1 MTNSPGP
8 RLIRT
13 SLPVARAFLLTVV
26 GLAVVAIACTPATPA
41 TTPVTGAGGSATGAT
56 TGTATG
62 GSGTATGGS
71 GAATGGSGG
80 TSSGG
85 SMATGGTPGDG
96 NGGSPSTGAGGAG
109 GSGGSVA
116 SGTGGSPATGSGG
129 TGATG
134 LGGSVGTGGSP
145 AVGTGGTVGAGGA
158 GAAPATGCNW
168 IHNTTNDTWT
178 FGTPAPA
185 DKIVLFDGTTLAGWH
200 KENMPGVPIGWQLV
214 AGGAMQVVPSGTGQ
228 ATEVQ
233 SDMKFDN
240 LCVHVEYMTPV
251 FPSTT
256 TDVQKQGNSGVYL
269 KSAYEMQI
277 LDTSKLGPL
286 IDGCGA
292 VYKVQAPLVVACNQ
306 YLIWNTYEIEFQSSV
321 WDASGKKTKDAVYV
335 RVALN
340 GKLVQLNVDLNP
352 PGGFTQAG
360 IPDAPGPQPLGLQ
373 DHLDL
378 VQFRNIW
385 ALVPKY

>member
-1 MTNSPGP
+1 MTNSPAP
-8 RLIRT
+8 KLIRP
-13 SLPVARAFLLTVV
+13 SLSPARALLLTVV
-26 GLAVVAIACTPATPA
+26 GLAVVATACTPATPD
-41 TTPVTGAGGSATGAT
+41 TTPATGAGGSAAGSTTGA
-56 TGTATG
+56 GA
-62 GSGTATGGS
+62 GGS
-71 GAATGGSGG
+71 GASGDSVG

-85 SMATGGTPGDG
+85 SMAPGGSPGDG
-96 NGGSPSTGAGGAG
+96 NGGSPSTGAGGLAVS
-109 GSGGSVA
+109 GSGGS
-116 SGTGGSPATGSGG
+116 SPVGSGG
-129 TGATG
+129 TSATG
-134 LGGSVGTGGSP
+134 LGGSVGAGGSP
-145 AVGTGGTVGAGGA
+145 AAGAGGTVGAGGA

-185 DKIVLFDGTTLAGWH
+185 NKIVLFDGTTLAGWH
-200 KENMPGVPIGWQLV
+200 KENMPGVPIGWMLV
-214 AGGAMQVVPSGTGQ
+214 SGGAMQVVPSGTGQ

-352 PGGFTQAG
+352 SGGFTQAG

-385 ALVPKY
+385 AVIPKY

>member
-1 MTNSPGP
+1 MKRNLS
-8 RLIRT
+8 
-13 SLPVARAFLLTVV
+13 SLRNWTTTFARAVSATATVMTL
-26 GLAVVAIACTPATPA
+26 GVATMSCTPATPDTIPA
-41 TTPVTGAGGSATGAT
+41 TGAGGTSSGALGGSAAGGSAGPGGSIGSGDSGGSTASGGSVGSTGLGGGVGSGAGGAAAGGSATGGSAAGGSAGAAVTGAGGSVGA
-56 TGTATG
+56 G
-62 GSGTATGGS
+62 GSQAGGS
-71 GAATGGSGG
+71 GAG
-80 TSSGG
+80 T
-85 SMATGGTPGDG
+85 A
-96 NGGSPSTGAGGAG
+96 GAGGAVVGAG
-109 GSGGSVA
+109 GSGG
-116 SGTGGSPATGSGG
+116 
-129 TGATG
+129 
-134 LGGSVGTGGSP
+134 
-145 AVGTGGTVGAGGA
+145 
-158 GAAPATGCNW
+158 AAATGCNW
-168 IHNTTNDTWT
+168 VHDTTANTWAFN
-178 FGTPAPA
+178 PAPA
-185 DKIVLFDGTTLAGWH
+185 AKIVLFDGTTLNGWH
-200 KENMPGVPIGWQLV
+200 KLDMPGVPISWKLV
-214 AGGAMQVVPSGTGQ
+214 SGGAMQVVPSGTGQ

-240 LCVHVEYMTPV
+240 VCVHVEYMTPV

-277 LDTSKLGPL
+277 LDTSKLAPL

-292 VYKVQAPLVVACNQ
+292 VYKVSPPLVVACYQ
-306 YLIWNTYEIEFQSSV
+306 YLVWNTYEIEFQSSV
-321 WDASGKKTKDAVYV
+321 WDATGKKTKDAVMV

-385 ALVPKY
+385 VTIPSY

>member
-1 MTNSPGP
+1 MINLRDPK
-8 RLIRT
+8 LIRPK
-13 SLPVARAFLLTVV
+13 LPLARPSVLAVL
-26 GLAVVAIACTPATPA
+26 GLAVAATACTPATPDPTA
-41 TTPVTGAGGSATGAT
+41 VAGAGDSASGAT
-56 TGTATG
+56 TGAETG
-62 GSGTATGGS
+62 GSGGS
-71 GAATGGSGG
+71 VG

-85 SMATGGTPGDG
+85 SPAPGGSTGDG
-96 NGGSPSTGAGGAG
+96 NGGSVSSGGGGWVQGGTGGSSAG
-109 GSGGSVA
+109 GSGGS
-116 SGTGGSPATGSGG
+116 S
-129 TGATG
+129 ATG
-134 LGGSVGTGGSP
+134 LGGSVGAGGSQ
-145 AVGTGGTVGAGGA
+145 AAGAGGTAGA
-158 GAAPATGCNW
+158 GAAPAIGCNW
-168 IHNTTNDTWT
+168 VHNTTSDTWT

-200 KENMPGVPIGWQLV
+200 KENMPGVPIGWMLV
-214 AGGAMQVVPSGTGQ
+214 GGGAMQVVPSGTGQ

-240 LCVHVEYMTPV
+240 LCVHVEYMTPT
-251 FPSTT
+251 FPSGV
-256 TDVQKQGNSGVYL
+256 DVQKQGNSGVYL

-277 LDTSKLGPL
+277 LDTSKLPPL

-292 VYKVQAPLVVACNQ
+292 VYKVSPPLVVACNQ

-321 WDASGKKTKDAVYV
+321 WDASGKKTKNAVYV

-352 PGGFTQAG
+352 AGGTTQAG
-360 IPDAPGPQPLGLQ
+360 VPDAAGPQPLGLQ

-385 ALVPKY
+385 ATIPKY

>member
-1 MTNSPGP
+1 MTNSPAP
-8 RLIRT
+8 KLIRPN
-13 SLPVARAFLLTVV
+13 LLLVRAFLFVAS
-26 GLAVVAIACTPATPA
+26 GLAVAAIACTPATPD
-41 TTPVTGAGGSATGAT
+41 TTPVTGAGGSAVGAA
-56 TGTATG
+56 TGTG
-62 GSGTATGGS
+62 TGGS
-71 GAATGGSGG
+71 GASVG

-85 SMATGGTPGDG
+85 SMAPGGSPDDGNG
-96 NGGSPSTGAGGAG
+96 NGGSASTGVGGLA
-109 GSGGSVA
+109 V
-116 SGTGGSPATGSGG
+116 SGTGGSSNVGSGG
-129 TGATG
+129 SIATG
-134 LGGSVGTGGSP
+134 PGGSVGAGGSP
-145 AVGTGGTVGAGGA
+145 AVGAGGTVGAGGA

-200 KENMPGVPIGWQLV
+200 KENMPGVAIGWQLV

-233 SDMKFDN
+233 SNMKFDN

-292 VYKVQAPLVVACNQ
+292 VYKVQAPLVVACYQ
-306 YLIWNTYEIEFQSSV
+306 YLIWNTYEIEFQGSV
-321 WDASGKKTKDAVYV
+321 WDASGKKTKDAVMV

-352 PGGFTQAG
+352 SGGFTQAG

-385 ALVPKY
+385 ATIPKY

>member
-1 MTNSPGP
+1 MAS
-8 RLIRT
+8 
-13 SLPVARAFLLTVV
+13 
-26 GLAVVAIACTPATPA
+26 
-41 TTPVTGAGGSATGAT
+41 GGSIGE
-56 TGTATG
+56 GTG
-62 GSGTATGGS
+62 GAVGS
-71 GAATGGSGG
+71 GSGG
-80 TSSGG
+80 
-85 SMATGGTPGDG
+85 
-96 NGGSPSTGAGGAG
+96 STAG
-109 GSGGSVA
+109 GSGGSTV
-116 SGTGGSPATGSGG
+116 GGSGG
-129 TGATG
+129 SSA
-134 LGGSVGTGGSP
+134 GGSVGTGGSQ
-145 AVGTGGTVGAGGA
+145 TGGSGAGGA
-158 GAAPATGCNW
+158 VGSGGAGGSGGATAATGCNW
-168 IHNTTNDTWT
+168 VHNTTTDLWS
-178 FGTPAPA
+178 FATPAAA

-200 KENMPGVPIGWQLV
+200 KEDMPGTPITWMLV

-233 SDMKFDN
+233 SDMKFSD

-277 LDTSKLGPL
+277 LDTSKLPPL

-292 VYKVQAPLVVACNQ
+292 VYKVSPPLVVACYQ
-306 YLIWNTYEIEFQSSV
+306 YLIWNTYEIEFQGSV
-321 WDASGKKTKDAVYV
+321 WDTTGKKTKDAVMV

-360 IPDAPGPQPLGLQ
+360 IADAPGPQPLGLQ

-385 ALVPKY
+385 ATIPKY

>member
-1 MTNSPGP
+1 LGS
-8 RLIRT
+8 
-13 SLPVARAFLLTVV
+13 
-26 GLAVVAIACTPATPA
+26 
-41 TTPVTGAGGSATGAT
+41 GGST
-56 TGTATG
+56 TGGTG
-62 GSGTATGGS
+62 GSTTVGSGGSTAGTAGGLAGTVGS
-71 GAATGGSGG
+71 AGKGGSGG
-80 TSSGG
+80 TGG
-85 SMATGGTPGDG
+85 AQP
-96 NGGSPSTGAGGAG
+96 GGAG
-109 GSGGSVA
+109 G
-116 SGTGGSPATGSGG
+116 TGVS
-129 TGATG
+129 TGA
-134 LGGSVGTGGSP
+134 
-145 AVGTGGTVGAGGA
+145 AGG
-158 GAAPATGCNW
+158 PATGCNW
-168 IHNTTNDTWT
+168 VHDTTNDTWA
-178 FGTPAPA
+178 FNPAAA

-200 KENMPGVPIGWQLV
+200 KENMPGVPISWKLV
-214 AGGAMQVVPSGTGQ
+214 SGGAMQVVPSGTGQ

-240 LCVHVEYMTPV
+240 VCVHVEYMTPV

-277 LDTSKLGPL
+277 LDTSKLAPL

-292 VYKVQAPLVVACNQ
+292 VYKVAPPLVVACNQ

-321 WDASGKKTKDAVYV
+321 WDATGKKTKDAVMV

-385 ALVPKY
+385 VTIPRY